1 MTPIRRLTITRTAS
15 GMPGSKSTARLMA
28 GPLVIPCRIGRSGI
42 VHDKREGDGAT
53 PAGTWR
59 MGGGFFRA
67 DRVNRPNVAMG
78 IRPLRRDD
86 GWCDDASN
94 FQYNR
99 WVRLPFT
106 GSHETMW
113 MHEPSYD
120 IVLVLDHNQS
130 PRVRGRGSAI
140 FFHLTRTSEAGSSA
154 GTAGCIAISAAD
166 MRRLLPRLAH
176 DCRMVIR

>member
-15 GMPGSKSTARLMA
+15 GSKSSARLMA
-28 GPLVIPCRIGRSGI
+28 GLLVIPCRIGRSGI

-59 MGGGFFRA
+59 IGGGFFRA
-67 DRVNRPNVAMG
+67 DRVSRPNVAMG
-78 IRPLRRDD
+78 VRPMRQDD
-86 GWCDDASN
+86 GWCDDADN

-106 GSHETMW
+106 ASHETMW
-113 MHEPSYD
+113 MDAPSYD
-120 IVLVLDHNQS
+120 IVLVLGHNQT

-140 FFHLTRTSEAGSSA
+140 FFHLTTADTARSS
-154 GTAGCIAISAAD
+154 GPTAGCIAISRAD

-176 DCRMVIR
+176 DCQMVIR

>member
-1 MTPIRRLTITRTAS
+1 
-15 GMPGSKSTARLMA
+15 MA
-28 GPLVIPCRIGRSGI
+28 GPLVIPCRIGHSGI

-59 MGGGFFRA
+59 IGGGFFRA

-78 IRPLRRDD
+78 IRPLRQDD
-86 GWCDDASN
+86 GWCDDANN

-140 FFHLTRTSEAGSSA
+140 FFHLTNADKNGSNPRNST
-154 GTAGCIAISAAD
+154 GTAGCIAISPAD

>member
-1 MTPIRRLTITRTAS
+1 
-15 GMPGSKSTARLMA
+15 MA
-28 GPLVIPCRIGRSGI
+28 GSLVIPCRIGRSGI

-59 MGGGFFRA
+59 IGGGFFRA
-67 DRVNRPNVAMG
+67 DRLTRPHVAMG

-86 GWCDDASN
+86 GWCDDADN

-99 WVRLPFT
+99 WVRLPFA
-106 GSHETMW
+106 GGHETMW
-113 MHEPSYD
+113 MDAPSYD
-120 IVLVLDHNQS
+120 IVLVLDHNQT

-140 FFHLTRTSEAGSSA
+140 FFHLTKTDTARNSQGNNTS
-154 GTAGCIAISAAD
+154 TAGCIAISRAD